1 MLCTG
6 FRCFG
11 VLHCLCQL
19 RSCRGFGPGWK
30 GICRHE
36 LRGLK
41 SLDPAKRL
49 SDMASRWDV
58 TMSDDEVVPP
68 RRSSGGRASSAMGAG
83 LASQRAAGGHAPQ
96 PVRALSD
103 GEGDA
108 SRAAGGRAPQP
119 LRAQGG
125 GEGDAGLAV
134 GGRAPKPL
142 HALSEDEG
150 EAPASRGPPVAVP
163 RGAPRKR
170 GFAVMATAAA
180 MPRGPLVAVP
190 CGRPCKRAFVEV
202 CSGSETFTSVWRDA
216 GHAFF

>member
-1 MLCTG
+1 
-6 FRCFG
+6 
-11 VLHCLCQL
+11 
-19 RSCRGFGPGWK
+19 
-30 GICRHE
+30 
-36 LRGLK
+36 
-41 SLDPAKRL
+41 
-49 SDMASRWDV
+49 MASRWDV
-58 TMSDDEVVPP
+58 TMSNDEVVPP
-68 RRSSGGRASSAMGAG
+68 RRSSGGRASSATGAG
-83 LASQRAAGGHAPQ
+83 LASQRAAGGRAPQ

-119 LRAQGG
+119 LRAQCG

-170 GFAVMATAAA
+170 AFAVMATAAA

-190 CGRPCKRAFVEV
+190 CGRPRNRAFVEV

-216 GHAFF
+216 GHAVFQSTSKREGRTTTSQPTQLCSSSATQWSA